1 MKKLFILF
9 LISTV
14 FLYFSG
20 CYSVRE
26 MTKAEFKEKNK
37 KGSATIVTKNMETY
51 QFEKGWYHIE
61 SDTLYGNGAK
71 LKGEYKVP
79 FSGKIP
85 LDDIDVFKVEAP
97 NGFRTLTLILGV
109 AAITCFVIYV
119 VAISSISHRVIID

>member
-14 FLYFSG
+14 FLYLNG
-20 CYSVRE
+20 CYSIRE

-37 KGSATIVTKNMETY
+37 KGSVTIITKNMETY
-51 QFEKGWYHIE
+51 QFAKGWYHIE

-71 LKGEYKVP
+71 LNAEHNIP
-79 FSGKIP
+79 FSGKIA
-85 LDDIDVFKVEAP
+85 LDEIDVIKVEAP

-109 AAITCFVIYV
+109 AAITCLVIYV
-119 VAISSISHRVIID
+119 VVMSSRSYRVIVD